1 MNVPENIFYTKDHEW
16 IKIDN
21 NIATTG
27 ITDYAQGELGDII
40 FLEFP
45 QIGLKCLVGD
55 SIGTIEAV
63 KTVADIYSPID
74 GAVKEIN
81 TILEDGPENINKD
94 PYISGWILKIKVE
107 ESADRSH
114 LLSHI
119 DYIKLIS

>member
-21 NIATTG
+21 NIATIG

-63 KTVADIYSPID
+63 KTVADIYSPIE
-74 GAVKEIN
+74 GTVKEIN
-81 TILEDGPENINKD
+81 IILEDGPENINKD
-94 PYISGWILKIKVE
+94 PYISGWILKIKIE
-107 ESADRSH
+107 ESTDRSH
-114 LLSHI
+114 LLSHT
-119 DYIKLIS
+119 DYIELVS